1 MRQWKGWLTD
11 YLFFLPAVSH
21 RLAQLLPWY
30 FGIGLLQTQNTGIKV
45 NGGSLTT
52 ASFFFFVAFYSGL
65 LIFLEKTYEISI
77 PADTT
82 TVGETLWSMLH
93 LGRLYMISITRHL
106 IYIYICYSL
115 RHHSSETK
123 KEKTVWQHCLWM
135 TVFW

>member
-1 MRQWKGWLTD
+1 MKGMVNWLSFFFASCEPQTCAVAAVIFWNRALANTEHRHQSEWG
-11 YLFFLPAVSH
+11 LFNYS
-21 RLAQLLPWY
+21 
-30 FGIGLLQTQNTGIKV
+30 I
-45 NGGSLTT
+45 
-52 ASFFFFVAFYSGL
+52 FFFFVAFYSGL